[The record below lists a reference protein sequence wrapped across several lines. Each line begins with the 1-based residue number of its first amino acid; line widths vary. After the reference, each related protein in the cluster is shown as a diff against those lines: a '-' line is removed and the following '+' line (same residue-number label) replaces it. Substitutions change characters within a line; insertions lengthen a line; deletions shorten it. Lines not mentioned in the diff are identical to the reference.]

1 MIRYFFL
8 IVLFISLNILAQ
20 SSEIQNPINTGV
32 NMTVAIL
39 AVDSCIIVGDTIV
52 ALYKIDDLNY
62 KESNPDAHPKHFSI
76 AGLTVWRGERLAI
89 TIWGNDSTSDKKDGF
104 LHNEIINWAIIKN
117 NKYVSA
123 NMIYRVGN
131 NYWKYNGISVVDSIK
146 TGC

>member
-1 MIRYFFL
+1 MSKFYFLILFFL
-8 IVLFISLNILAQ
+8 SQNLFSQ
-20 SSEIQNPINTGV
+20 SKKITIKNTGV

-76 AGLTVWRGERLAI
+76 AGLTVWKGERLAI

-104 LHNEIINWAIIKN
+104 SHNEIINWAIIKN
-117 NKYVSA
+117 NQYISA

-131 NYWKYNGISVVDSIK
+131 NYWKYNGISVVDSVK